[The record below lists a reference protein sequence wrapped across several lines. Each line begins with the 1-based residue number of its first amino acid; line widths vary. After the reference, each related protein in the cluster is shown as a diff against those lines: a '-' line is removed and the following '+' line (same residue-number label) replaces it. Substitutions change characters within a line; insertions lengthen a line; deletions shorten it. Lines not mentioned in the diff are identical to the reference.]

1 MVRGRNNSGP
11 IEVGGEAEVDTEGVG
26 VAKGTEVVGGAEGV
40 DVAAVDAGKNLPS
53 AWADTHLR

>member
-1 MVRGRNNSGP
+1 M
-11 IEVGGEAEVDTEGVG
+11 DTEGVG

>member
-1 MVRGRNNSGP
+1 MRIWG
-11 IEVGGEAEVDTEGVG
+11 VGGEAEVDTEGVG